1 MLIARYFLFL
11 PQPGQNY
18 GEFFDLGPEGI
29 AGGPVQLTDNR
40 NATTIDLS
48 SNTWRYK
55 VVLESKGIK
64 IPQLHS
70 ILYKI

>member
-11 PQPGQNY
+11 QLLGQNY

-29 AGGPVQLTDNR
+29 AGGPVGLTDNS

-48 SNTWRYK
+48 SNTWDYK
-55 VVLESKGIK
+55 VFLESRGIR

-70 ILYKI
+70 ILYNI